1 VTLLLILGLVLLAW
15 SVSFV
20 LRALAAPHGA
30 GETIEQIGQYGF
42 SSAEIAEEDDHQRE
56 RGLDRVASS
65 FGELLGKRLSWF
77 NEEEL
82 RIRLVAAGM
91 YSTTPT
97 RLLGY
102 QGFLALGFLLL
113 WVWVGGVQHYSPL
126 TIVVGG
132 AIALALGWLL
142 PALYVT
148 MQLRNRREAI
158 DYELPEMIDLLIVSI
173 EAGVSLPAAIRI
185 ASREIPGP
193 LGQELRLTLQEQN
206 LGLSTEDA
214 LDNLGVRADTPNMRM
229 FVRSIIQGET
239 LGISIGQIMR
249 NLADE
254 MRKRRKAKAEE
265 RARKA
270 PVKMIFPLV
279 LLIFPAMFV
288 VLVLPAIITIL
299 DVLGT

>member
-20 LRALAAPHGA
+20 LRALAAPHGT

-42 SSAEIAEEDDHQRE
+42 SSAEIAEEEDHQRE
-56 RGLDRVASS
+56 RGLDRLASS

-113 WVWVGGVQHYSPL
+113 WVWIGGVQHYSPL

-132 AIALALGWLL
+132 GIALALGWLL

-148 MQLRNRREAI
+148 MQLRKRREAI
-158 DYELPEMIDLLIVSI
+158 DYELPEMIDLLVVSI
-173 EAGVSLPAAIRI
+173 EAGVSLAAAIRI

-214 LDNLGVRADTPNMRM
+214 LENLGVRADTPNMRM

-270 PVKMIFPLV
+270 PVKMVFPLV

-288 VLVLPAIITIL
+288 VLVLPAIITIV
-299 DVLGT
+299 DVLGG